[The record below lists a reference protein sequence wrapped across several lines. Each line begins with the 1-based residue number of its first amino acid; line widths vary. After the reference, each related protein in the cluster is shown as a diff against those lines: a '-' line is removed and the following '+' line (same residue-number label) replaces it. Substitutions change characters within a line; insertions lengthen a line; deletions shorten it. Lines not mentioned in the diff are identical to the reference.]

1 MTHIKLQKILLTSLT
16 LLLFSTSSIAANE
29 YQSLSSIQE
38 TVVHFIQAN
47 IDTSQ
52 DHDIRVNKLDSR
64 LKLQKCTVPLEAY
77 SNNDRFDAGVL
88 SIGVRCHGKHK
99 WALYN
104 SAKLIFY
111 QQVLVLKRSLKRN
124 SLVDTDNVVLKKY
137 PSTKIRRGYF
147 TQYQQ
152 IKNQLTTRNIRAGT
166 ILQPTHLRTP
176 KLIKK
181 GEQVIIHASSSSISI
196 KMSGRALMDGSL
208 GQQIRIK
215 NSKSKKVIEAT
226 VVKAGIVSVNF

>member
-1 MTHIKLQKILLTSLT
+1 MTHIKRHNFLLISLVVV
-16 LLLFSTSSIAANE
+16 LFSTRSIAAND
-29 YQSLSSIQE
+29 YQSLSAIQD
-38 TVVHFIQAN
+38 TVVHFIEAN

-52 DHDIRVNKLDSR
+52 DYAIHVNKLDSR
-64 LKLQKCTVPLEAY
+64 LKLPKCTIPLEAY

-88 SIGVRCHGKHK
+88 SIGVRCNGQQK

-104 SAKLIFY
+104 SAKLTFY

-124 SLVDTDNVVLKKY
+124 SLVDADNVVLKKY

-166 ILQPTHLRTP
+166 ILQPAHLSTP

-181 GEQVIIHASSSSISI
+181 GQQVIIHASSSAISI
-196 KMSGRALMDGSL
+196 KMPGRALMDGSL

-215 NSKSKKVIEAT
+215 NSKSKKIIEGT